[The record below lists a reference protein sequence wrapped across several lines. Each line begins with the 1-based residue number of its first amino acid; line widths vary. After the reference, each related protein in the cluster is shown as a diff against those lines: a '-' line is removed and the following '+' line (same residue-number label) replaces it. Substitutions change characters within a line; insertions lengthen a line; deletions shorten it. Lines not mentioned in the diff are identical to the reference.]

1 MSPYEILVS
10 SSKNNPT
17 SSLKSGGYLYIPLLP
32 TLTQCCRFNDPDY
45 LKNEKLDIMVKLA
58 NDKNVDQL
66 LMELKEYATE
76 IDVDFVRRAVRA
88 IGQCALKIPEAS
100 ERSINVLL
108 DLVNTKVNY
117 VVQEA
122 VCVIKDILRK
132 YPHRYENVIL
142 TLAENLDALDD
153 PAARASL
160 IWMIGEYAEKI
171 TNAGELLE
179 TFLEGFKDEPTAV
192 QLQLLTAT
200 VKLFLK
206 KGAGAQDLV
215 QRLLKVATSEC
226 DNPDIRDR
234 AYVYW
239 RLLSASGQIAKNVV
253 LTDKPPINA
262 NQQTLSKRL
271 LDELVSELGSLA
283 SVYHKPKESFIGKGK
298 FGADAVQR
306 RAIEY
311 NLSQT

>member
-1 MSPYEILVS
+1 
-10 SSKNNPT
+10 
-17 SSLKSGGYLYIPLLP
+17 
-32 TLTQCCRFNDPDY
+32 
-45 LKNEKLDIMVKLA
+45 MVKLA

-66 LMELKEYATE
+66 LLELKEYASE

-132 YPHRYENVIL
+132 YPHRYENVIP

-179 TFLEGFKDEPTAV
+179 TFLESFKDEPTSV
-192 QLQLLTAT
+192 QPLDFWACADRC
-200 VKLFLK
+200 
-206 KGAGAQDLV
+206 KGA
-215 QRLLKVATSEC
+215 VAVTYGDGETVFEAGEWGTRFSDSTVEDC
-226 DNPDIRDR
+226 DFRVR
-234 AYVYW
+234 
-239 RLLSASGQIAKNVV
+239 
-253 LTDKPPINA
+253 
-262 NQQTLSKRL
+262 
-271 LDELVSELGSLA
+271 
-283 SVYHKPKESFIGKGK
+283 
-298 FGADAVQR
+298 
-306 RAIEY
+306 
-311 NLSQT
+311 

>member
-1 MSPYEILVS
+1 
-10 SSKNNPT
+10 
-17 SSLKSGGYLYIPLLP
+17 
-32 TLTQCCRFNDPDY
+32 
-45 LKNEKLDIMVKLA
+45 MVKLA

-66 LMELKEYATE
+66 LMELKEYASE

-132 YPHRYENVIL
+132 YPHRYENVIP

-179 TFLEGFKDEPTAV
+179 TFLESFKDEPTLV
-192 QLQLLTAT
+192 PISF
-200 VKLFLK
+200 LFGTCADRC
-206 KGAGAQDLV
+206 KGA
-215 QRLLKVATSEC
+215 VAVTYGDGETVFEEGEWGTRFSDSTIEDC
-226 DNPDIRDR
+226 DFRVR
-234 AYVYW
+234 
-239 RLLSASGQIAKNVV
+239 
-253 LTDKPPINA
+253 
-262 NQQTLSKRL
+262 
-271 LDELVSELGSLA
+271 
-283 SVYHKPKESFIGKGK
+283 
-298 FGADAVQR
+298 
-306 RAIEY
+306 
-311 NLSQT
+311 